1 MCVRLIR
8 IGANRVFGGLSAYP
22 RYQVKRKPW
31 PCVRNANNRINIP
44 EKAVNGSRVNQAVCT
59 AVVGLLRTQLDR
71 DGAR

>member
-8 IGANRVFGGLSAYP
+8 IGANRVFGGLSGYP
-22 RYQVKRKPW
+22 RYQVKRK

-59 AVVGLLRTQLDR
+59 AVVGLLRARPDR
-71 DGAR
+71 DGVVR